1 MKLLMALGAVLLLGA
16 ISVLGGC
23 TVSPT
28 IDYHAWNEPHDD
40 SWIPYQLTDTTIVIG
55 INKPA
60 NDQNNA
66 NANANGTT
74 PPKKPKPAPAA
85 DDNSADVGTL
95 LQPISHAELY
105 PVTLTSSETECQG
118 NGCDKTVSAVA
129 VPIPYEGMTLGIEP
143 TRSWFIYT
151 HMAPSYY
158 PNSLRLQ
165 TLEISVEDKRMEAL
179 DTVGAIAV
187 GSAKIAAG
195 PGAGGFGAHALGM
208 TTPSKPKLQLPV
220 VIDLADAKKAQ
231 STPAPLAGNPGWTY
245 TLRFLDDPDRMGF
258 RRSSDVSNVH
268 GAVVTALCRPVAIT
282 LTAPAVKLVLGTTVA
297 DPDYILPIPLPPSG
311 SLNFGTLCGADV
323 KMQSVTSVKAN
334 DFVNAFVSDVQQVR
348 NASRGSGK

>member
-1 MKLLMALGAVLLLGA
+1 MKLCMALSAVLL
-16 ISVLGGC
+16 LGGC

-60 NDQNNA
+60 NDQNNT
-66 NANANGTT
+66 NTNTTTT
-74 PPKKPKPAPAA
+74 PPKKPKPAPVADAA
-85 DDNSADVGTL
+85 STEESGTL

-105 PVTLTSSETECQG
+105 PVTLTSSEAECQG

-165 TLEISVEDKRMEAL
+165 SLEISVEDKRMEAL

-195 PGAGGFGAHALGM
+195 PGAGGFGAHALGA
-208 TTPSKPKLQLPV
+208 TSPPKPKLQLPV
-220 VIDLADAKKAQ
+220 IIDLADAKKAQ
-231 STPAPLAGNPGWTY
+231 TTPTPLAGNPGWTY
-245 TLRFLDDPDRMGF
+245 TLHFLDDPDRMGF
-258 RRSSDVSNVH
+258 HRSSDVSNVH

-282 LTAPAVKLVLGTTVA
+282 LTAPTVKLVLGTTVA

-311 SLNFGTLCGADV
+311 SVNFGTLCGADV